1 MNFQF
6 ILGLLMNFQQI
17 FKSKT
22 LCLNTAI
29 CPPHLHHVFL
39 IFLMFPLFLQF
50 LFTLLFFIFIVVT
63 WSLEQINGLNV
74 IEAFHLSFVLLI
86 AEDFFVT
93 FFIDNQNDACF
104 LRLVF
109 VSNDPLLDN

>member
-29 CPPHLHHVFL
+29 CYPHLHHVFL
-39 IFLMFPLFLQF
+39 IFLMFPLLHQF
-50 LFTLLFFIFIVVT
+50 LFTLLFFIFVVVAR
-63 WSLEQINGLNV
+63 SLEQINGLNV

-86 AEDFFVT
+86 AEDFFVA